1 MRWATVAVLVIL
13 LLAGCREK
21 AFVPITLGEQMPVEN
36 TTEPST
42 ETLPVANETTAP
54 FEEVVYKPGNDTE
67 PAIGEQPETNEPTAY
82 EPPVEAPPSMAK
94 YQAIFRNNVKN
105 YKFTYKN
112 DKWFVSGKRAKMI
125 PFRVLEN
132 MYQAPFIDTLY
143 FDLENLTAVGVCEG
157 RDTQIKRQCAQMGVL
172 GKKYSVPYVQFK
184 IQLPEDW
191 FAGYQNLYMTV
202 ADSPKLASPIETVH
216 LKHQTQTRRV
226 DIYFDPVIGLPV
238 AVVDNGI
245 EYHYGLLSKNSLGF
259 QESMVPQ

>member
-1 MRWATVAVLVIL
+1 MVLVIL

-21 AFVPITLGEQMPVEN
+21 EFVPITQGEQMPVEN
-36 TTEPST
+36 KTA
-42 ETLPVANETTAP
+42 LPVINETAANETAP
-54 FEEVVYKPGNDTE
+54 FEETVYKPATETE
-67 PAIGEQPETNEPTAY
+67 PAVGQQPEINETGTY
-82 EPPVEAPPSMAK
+82 ERPAEAPPSIAK
-94 YQAIFRNNVKN
+94 YQAIFKDVKN

-112 DKWFVSGKRAKMI
+112 DRWFVSGKRAKMI

-132 MYQAPFIDTLY
+132 MYRAPFIDTIY

-157 RDTQIKRQCAQMGVL
+157 RDTQIKRQCAQMDVL

-191 FAGYQNLYMTV
+191 LIEYQNLYMYV
-202 ADSPKLASPIETVH
+202 ADTPKLASPVETVH
-216 LKHQTQTRRV
+216 LKHQTQTRLV

-245 EYHYGLLSKNSLGF
+245 EYHYELLSKNSLGF
-259 QESMVPQ
+259 QESIVPG

>member
-1 MRWATVAVLVIL
+1 MRWALAIALVVL

-21 AFVPITLGEQMPVEN
+21 EFVPITEGEHVPVE
-36 TTEPST
+36 TE
-42 ETLPVANETTAP
+42 LINETPALNGTAAP
-54 FEEVVYKPGNDTE
+54 FEETVYKPATETE
-67 PAIGEQPETNEPTAY
+67 PAVGEQPEANETETY
-82 EPPVEAPPSMAK
+82 ERPVEAPPSIAK
-94 YQAIFRNNVKN
+94 YQAIFKSDVKN

-132 MYQAPFIDTLY
+132 MYRAPFIDTVY

-157 RDTQIKRQCAQMGVL
+157 RDTQIKRQCAQMDIL

-191 FAGYQNLYMTV
+191 LIEYQNLYVFV
-202 ADSPKLASPIETVH
+202 ADTPKLASPVVTVH
-216 LKHQTQTRRV
+216 LKHQSQTRLV
-226 DIYFDPVIGLPV
+226 DIYFDPAIGLPV

-245 EYHYGLLSKNSLGF
+245 EHHYELLSKNSLGF
-259 QESMVPQ
+259 KESVVPE